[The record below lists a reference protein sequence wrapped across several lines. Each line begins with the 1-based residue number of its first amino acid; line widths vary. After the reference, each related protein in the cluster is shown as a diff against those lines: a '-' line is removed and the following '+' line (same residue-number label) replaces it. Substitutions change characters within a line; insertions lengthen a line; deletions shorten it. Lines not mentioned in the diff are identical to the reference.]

1 MASVSVLASLFKTLI
16 PVLWTSAKSTGK
28 ETLKVL
34 EREASRTAGKIL
46 TDIAENPQAET
57 QDISK
62 HVTDSTQNIIKT
74 LRGGG
79 RKRKRASSSPRNPKR
94 KRAKTKRALLGSAIS
109 RDIFS

>member
-57 QDISK
+57 KDI
-62 HVTDSTQNIIKT
+62 
-74 LRGGG
+74 
-79 RKRKRASSSPRNPKR
+79 
-94 KRAKTKRALLGSAIS
+94 IS
-109 RDIFS
+109 NT